1 MPGLWISQG
10 SEHVS
15 ISKYV
20 CCSEYARVTQGFEYA
35 SGSEVTIVMSEYTG
49 ICVNMPNS
57 G

>member
-20 CCSEYARVTQGFEYA
+20 RCSEYARVTQGFEYA
-35 SGSEVTIVMSEYTG
+35 SGSEFAMVMSEYTG